1 MAATFSPE
9 YPAST
14 MAHVP
19 SWKRLGL
26 KLKYANDTN
35 EQPAR
40 LAESRIDTTRSA
52 AKFDINAK
60 RRRDYGQSEDEH
72 SRLLK
77 KGKCFVEPPTEL
89 AFGDV
94 SGDRNHSVSERCT
107 EQHINLTV
115 DVM

>member
-1 MAATFSPE
+1 MATTFNPE

-14 MAHVP
+14 VAHVP

-40 LAESRIDTTRSA
+40 LAESHIDTTRSE

-60 RRRDYGQSEDEH
+60 RRRDHGQDRDEH
-72 SRLLK
+72 SRSLK
-77 KGKCFVEPPTEL
+77 KGKRFVEPPAEL
-89 AFGDV
+89 ACGDV
-94 SGDRNHSVSERCT
+94 SRDRNHLVSERCT